1 MKKSFS
7 ARRIVLIAVFSALAY
22 VVSLFEF
29 PIFPATPFLK
39 IDFGNVFIML
49 VGFLLGP
56 IDAILACIVK
66 EFLYFLVG
74 SDTGGVGQ
82 VANFL
87 MTSSYILLPAIA
99 YRLRKGLKIVIP
111 SLIVAGVIATVV
123 ALLTNRFI
131 LFPLYGIA
139 NPKEFF
145 AGAVWYLVAFNLIKT
160 TAISVLTLLLYKRLS
175 NFIKGMKLETR
186 NSAKSEKI
194 RERKE
199 NVMIS
204 ESVEQTQA
212 IAMEYAKT
220 LKAGDVVLLDGD
232 MGAGKTA
239 FAKGIALGLGDGIEE
254 TQERKENI
262 MISNSVEQTQAIA
275 MEYAK
280 TLKAGD
286 IVLLDGD
293 MGAGKTAFSKGV
305 ALGLGIE
312 EEVTSPTYAYMN
324 DYDGRLFHYDCYR
337 IESVEQAENLGLADY
352 FDMGGICLIEWSQ
365 NIAPLLPSVVKR
377 VRITKIDETKR
388 EIEL

>member
-1 MKKSFS
+1 MGKTSLS
-7 ARRIVLIAVFSALAY
+7 SRRLVLIAVFSALAY

-29 PIFPATPFLK
+29 PLFPATPFLK
-39 IDFGNVFIML
+39 LDFGNVFIML

-56 IDAILACIVK
+56 IDAIIACIVK

-87 MTSSYILLPAIA
+87 MTSSYVLLPAIA

-111 SLIVAGVIATVV
+111 SLILAGVVATVV

-131 LFPLYGIA
+131 LFPLYGITD
-139 NPKEFF
+139 PKSFF
-145 AGAVWYLVAFNLIKT
+145 GSVVWYLVAFNLIKT
-160 TAISVLTLLLYKRLS
+160 TAISALTLLLYKRLS
-175 NFIKGMKLETR
+175 NFIKRFRGIG
-186 NSAKSEKI
+186 NSSSQI
-194 RERKE
+194 RGIEQNQERKE
-199 NVMIS
+199 KVMIS
-204 ESVEQTQA
+204 NSVEETQA
-212 IAMEYAKT
+212 IAFEYAKT
-220 LKAGDVVLLDGD
+220 LKPGDV
-232 MGAGKTA
+232 
-239 FAKGIALGLGDGIEE
+239 
-254 TQERKENI
+254 
-262 MISNSVEQTQAIA
+262 
-275 MEYAK
+275 
-280 TLKAGD
+280 
-286 IVLLDGD
+286 VLLDGD

-377 VRITKIDETKR
+377 VKITKIDETKR